1 MSSLLYLVRIEI
13 LCFYIFLSLFIN
25 HVVLNDILKFDNACN
40 FDVVSCYYTFKVLLA
55 LVDAADIYLV
65 YSLDIAIYIDPVF
78 SLFSKI
84 KYRLLSCC
92 IGKK

>member
-13 LCFYIFLSLFIN
+13 LCLYIFHSLFIH

-55 LVDAADIYLV
+55 LVDAADMYLV
-65 YSLDIAIYIDPVF
+65 YSLDIAIYIDSFF

-84 KYRLLSCC
+84 KYRFLSCY
-92 IGKK
+92 IGEN